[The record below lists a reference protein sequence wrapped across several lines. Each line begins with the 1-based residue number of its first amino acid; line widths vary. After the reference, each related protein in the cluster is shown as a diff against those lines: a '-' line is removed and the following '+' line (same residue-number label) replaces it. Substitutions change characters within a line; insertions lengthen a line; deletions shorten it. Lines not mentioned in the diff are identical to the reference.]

1 MFNTA
6 IILVMYEFN
15 GWIIAG
21 IAVFWVGMC
30 FFPAIW
36 RSSITHVVT
45 LFHEAGHAIIGLL
58 VGRGVHHIK
67 IQRDT
72 SGETMDGG
80 RRAWLP
86 FGHILALLAGYPF
99 PILMGAFLLG
109 ALNTPFLPTALWVMT
124 AIGIFTLLFIRNFF
138 GLLIT
143 VLWITIMALIATINP
158 HSNNI
163 FIPLLAIL
171 LIVGGCRDLFGL
183 IKMYFQGESGD
194 TDLGILQ
201 AATLIPK
208 TLSLL
213 AIIGISGWGGWMM
226 FIVISQIA

>member
-1 MFNTA
+1 
-6 IILVMYEFN
+6 MYQFN
-15 GWIIAG
+15 GWFIAG

-36 RSSITHVVT
+36 RYSITHVIT

-67 IQRDT
+67 IRRDA
-72 SGETMDGG
+72 SGETMDNGQ
-80 RRAWLP
+80 RAWIP
-86 FGHILALLAGYPF
+86 FGRMLALLAGYPF

-109 ALNTPFLPTALWVMT
+109 ALNTPFLATALWVLT

-143 VLWITIMALIATINP
+143 VAWITIMGLIATINP

-163 FIPLLAIL
+163 FILIIALF
-171 LIVGGCRDLFGL
+171 LIVGGFRDLFGL

-213 AIIGISGWGGWMM
+213 MLIGISLWGGWMM
-226 FIVISQIA
+226 FATISQIK